1 MSWLLARPT
10 FGLLTSR
17 VVPRNDVLPDC
28 DQVVPTPQQT
38 AVQYANE
45 NAGIPSASF
54 SHPPAGVRVDHR
66 LSCFTRVTFF
76 KVYMDQTI
84 FSPVAVAYFFGS
96 MSLLEGK
103 GFGEAGNRI
112 SHVC

>member
-1 MSWLLARPT
+1 MSWLPARPT

-28 DQVVPTPQQT
+28 DQVDPTPQQA

-45 NAGIPSASF
+45 NADFPSASF
-54 SHPPAGVRVDHR
+54 FTSPAGVRVDHST
-66 LSCFTRVTFF
+66 LVLHVCHFF

-96 MSLLEGK
+96 MSMLEGK
-103 GFGEAGNRI
+103 GLGEAGNRI